1 MDEFINFVKQTPQY
15 TNLVFIYGER
25 LFIRRNGVFEVPSIE
40 LAWQAYLFQ
49 PKSMEIQ
56 HGQN

>member
-25 LFIRRNGVFEVPSIE
+25 LFIRRNGVFEVPAIE
-40 LAWQAYLFQ
+40 LAWLAYQFQ
-49 PKSMEIQ
+49 PEYMGDQ
-56 HGQN
+56 YGQN